1 MSRNSHFW
9 ANSYKN
15 PTIKSIFGFR
25 QIPSGCDDVKSR
37 LINQM
42 NEWDNDNCPQTS
54 EQCPAMPCGQK
65 CLYKV
70 GIYFV
75 KSLAF
80 LKELMQ
86 FGLAVFFWIETKIFR
101 GKQTD
106 NKFLELKRANNPYL
120 KLLLISSYSER
131 KIQKGYCVHKANKD

>member
-1 MSRNSHFW
+1 LIGKRTIT
-9 ANSYKN
+9 KN

-42 NEWDNDNCPQTS
+42 NEWDNENCPQTS

-75 KSLAF
+75 KLGFSKRINAGFLLYGNKYYPWKYNKLKPTNNKCSAF
-80 LKELMQ
+80 KEPMNQ
-86 FGLAVFFWIETKIFR
+86 
-101 GKQTD
+101 
-106 NKFLELKRANNPYL
+106 
-120 KLLLISSYSER
+120 IS
-131 KIQKGYCVHKANKD
+131 N